1 MNILGKRF
9 ATPSFVFVDQKDTVL
24 QFGCFATRS
33 FVYVDHE
40 YTVLQFRKRFAT
52 RSFVF
57 VDLELSFTVPII

>member
-40 YTVLQFRKRFAT
+40 YTVL
-52 RSFVF
+52 
-57 VDLELSFTVPII
+57 VPKTLRNS